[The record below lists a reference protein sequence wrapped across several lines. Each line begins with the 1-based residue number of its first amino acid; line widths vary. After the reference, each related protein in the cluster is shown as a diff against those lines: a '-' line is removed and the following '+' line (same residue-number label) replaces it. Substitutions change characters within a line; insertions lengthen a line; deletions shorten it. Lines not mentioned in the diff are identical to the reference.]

1 MCLQRA
7 SFVPRQ
13 VSASPEMKPCVWLV
27 SLSFYFM
34 RPGVNPNESQSGSGD
49 DDETYTILHR
59 VLCHGVFTAIPPAAA
74 PRWNDTMR
82 LVRSVWCFGGGVEV
96 LVKAQGAEG
105 GAEVNGKWT
114 AFIQH
119 FSNQW
124 PLKVLFRILQ
134 PARQEQSG

>member
-1 MCLQRA
+1 MM
-7 SFVPRQ
+7 
-13 VSASPEMKPCVWLV
+13 MKLIPFYIVFCVTVFSQPYPLLLLPDGMIRCVWSGV
-27 SLSFYFM
+27 SGALG
-34 RPGVNPNESQSGSGD
+34 R
-49 DDETYTILHR
+49 
-59 VLCHGVFTAIPPAAA
+59 
-74 PRWNDTMR
+74 
-82 LVRSVWCFGGGVEV
+82 GVEV

-105 GAEVNGKWT
+105 GAEVNSKWT